1 MNNQEM
7 FSKLFDIL
15 DDYYFEPKSIPLSD
29 PRPLITRLF
38 ELFENGEQSVDEGER
53 RRHDT

>member
-1 MNNQEM
+1 VNNQEM

>member
-1 MNNQEM
+1 M